1 MSQFIVLK
9 RATQVDV
16 GLPSHS
22 ILAINVFQK
31 MYLNMVQC
39 HESAS
44 GSQEETAKK
53 TQCSNLGSDC
63 SNGRQVVPVMK

>member
-1 MSQFIVLK
+1 MWKYCGVLVWSLTVRKALTVSQFIVLK
-9 RATQVDV
+9 KAKQVDV

-44 GSQEETAKK
+44 GSQE
-53 TQCSNLGSDC
+53 
-63 SNGRQVVPVMK
+63 